1 MVDAISAAPITTRTK
16 RVTRAKPA
24 APAPSQVQPSGL
36 IEPTTVSQ
44 TINELTVEFKKIQ
57 TEFENLQKEIGDT
70 KEKWLKE
77 QKDHETE
84 IVQRNLQE
92 EQNRK
97 IQQEIYEYEL
107 SRNHKKAEDDF
118 NDQKDKWQK
127 ELFSKRE
134 EIERDKMELTELRK
148 AVENFDNQVSE
159 AVKASQTV
167 LQKELTEK
175 FETEK
180 KLKLQESN
188 SEKAILSL
196 RVENLVDQNSKQT
209 TEIQLLRKAL
219 DDASRQLKEIAVR
232 VIDAGGSSSKIPHQ
246 TESPDL

>member
-1 MVDAISAAPITTRTK
+1 MTDTTSAAPKTTRTK
-16 RVTRAKPA
+16 RVTKAKPA
-24 APAPSQVQPSGL
+24 APFQTQPSDP
-36 IEPTTVSQ
+36 IEPTSISQ

-57 TEFENLQKEIGDT
+57 TEFENLQKEITDT
-70 KEKWLKE
+70 KEKWIKE
-77 QKDHETE
+77 QKDHESE
-84 IVQRNLQE
+84 MVQRNLQE

-134 EIERDKMELTELRK
+134 EIERDKMELAELRK
-148 AVENFDNQVSE
+148 AVENFDYQISE
-159 AVKASQTV
+159 AVKASQAM

-209 TEIQLLRKAL
+209 AEIQLLKKAL

-232 VIDAGGSSSKIPHQ
+232 VIDAGGASSKMPHQ